1 MLDRPLCWKPFLG
14 GVVSGPVLGAAAD
27 AKSPKSSSSSPIPR
41 RSGGGV
47 VVPKAPTLMGLPMLV
62 VEDFLLPSK
71 PPKSPRLDG
80 LGGGGVKRPPRPSLP
95 EKSFPMAANGS
106 ILRELGSVP

>member
-1 MLDRPLCWKPFLG
+1 M
-14 GVVSGPVLGAAAD
+14 SGTVLGAD
-27 AKSPKSSSSSPIPR
+27 AKSPKSSSSSSIAR

-47 VVPKAPTLMGLPMLV
+47 VVPKAPALMGLPMLTV
-62 VEDFLLPSK
+62 DDFLLP
-71 PPKSPRLDG
+71 PMLAKSPRLMG

-106 ILRELGSVP
+106 ILRELGRTPWKLMGRCP